1 MRIDKSRLNLIEGT
15 ISSEHQKDAGI
26 ITNILNKLLNRS
38 NARLTSEE
46 ESILKKYD
54 LKKSDNH
61 GLLAADI
68 RGKYTIPLSLKKNSY
83 FNSRMAN
90 KSFDLIDY
98 IEKQRERQVQ
108 RQYFS
113 DGSRKPS
120 YMQFDAEGNYV
131 DDPSGA
137 AMIATY
143 QDNVDVVARKKFA
156 VDRLSKVNDE
166 YEKACMRAS
175 QEYEKALERAFN
187 KLSSSTRYYQNEL
200 DRAQDTIDTRLKKK

>member
-26 ITNILNKLLNRS
+26 IRNILNKLLNRS
-38 NARLTSEE
+38 NARLTPEE
-46 ESILKKYD
+46 ENILKKYD
-54 LKKSDNH
+54 LKKSGGH
-61 GLLAADI
+61 GLLAADTH
-68 RGKYTIPLSLKKNSY
+68 GEYTILLSLKDRW
-83 FNSRMAN
+83 FNSQMAN

-113 DGSRKPS
+113 DDSRKPS
-120 YMQFDAEGNYV
+120 YGYFDAKGKYV

-137 AMIATY
+137 AMIARY
-143 QDNVDVVARKKFA
+143 KDNVDVVARKKYA

-175 QEYEKALERAFN
+175 EEYEKALEKAFHQ
-187 KLSSSTRYYQNEL
+187 LSFDMRYYQKQL
-200 DRAQDTIDTRLKKK
+200 DQAQDIIDTRLKKK

>member
-1 MRIDKSRLNLIEGT
+1 MRIDKSRLNLIERT

-38 NARLTSEE
+38 NARLTPEE
-46 ESILKKYD
+46 ENILKKYD
-54 LKKSDNH
+54 LTKSDNH

-68 RGKYTIPLSLKKNSY
+68 RGKYTIPLSLKD
-83 FNSRMAN
+83 SRFESQVAN

-113 DGSRKPS
+113 DDSRKPTYS
-120 YMQFDAEGNYV
+120 YFDAKGKHV
-131 DDPSGA
+131 KDPSGA
-137 AMIATY
+137 AMIARY
-143 QDNVDVVARKKFA
+143 RDNANVVAQKKRA
-156 VDRLSKVNDE
+156 IDRLSKVNDE

-175 QEYEKALERAFN
+175 EEYEKALEKAFHQ
-187 KLSSSTRYYQNEL
+187 LSFDTRYYQKQL
-200 DRAQDTIDTRLKKK
+200 DYAQDIIDTRLKKK

>member
-38 NARLTSEE
+38 NARLTPEE
-46 ESILKKYD
+46 ENILKKYD
-54 LKKSDNH
+54 LTRSDNH

-68 RGKYTIPLSLKKNSY
+68 RGKYTIPLSLK
-83 FNSRMAN
+83 NSRFASRIAN

-98 IEKQRERQVQ
+98 IEKQRERWVQ

-113 DGSRKPS
+113 DDSRKPS
-120 YMQFDAEGNYV
+120 YGYIDAKGKYV
-131 DDPSGA
+131 KDPSGA
-137 AMIATY
+137 AMIARY
-143 QDNVDVVARKKFA
+143 RDNVDVVARKKFA

-175 QEYEKALERAFN
+175 QEYEKALERAFHQ
-187 KLSSSTRYYQNEL
+187 LSFDTRYYQNQL
-200 DRAQDTIDTRLKKK
+200 DNAQDIIDTRLKKK

>member
-15 ISSEHQKDAGI
+15 ISPEHQKDAGI
-26 ITNILNKLLNRS
+26 ITSILKKLLHRS
-38 NARLTSEE
+38 NARLTPEE
-46 ESILKKYD
+46 ENILKKYD
-54 LKKSDNH
+54 LAKSDNH

-68 RGKYTIPLSLKKNSY
+68 RGKYTIPLSLK
-83 FNSRMAN
+83 NSRFASQIAN

-113 DGSRKPS
+113 DDSRKPFYS
-120 YMQFDAEGNYV
+120 YV
-131 DDPSGA
+131 DVKGKYVYDPSGA
-137 AMIATY
+137 AMIDRY
-143 QDNVDVVARKKFA
+143 RDNVNVVARKKRA

-175 QEYEKALERAFN
+175 EEYEKALERAF
-187 KLSSSTRYYQNEL
+187 KELSSSTIYYQNEL
-200 DRAQDTIDTRLKKK
+200 DKAQDIIDTRLKKK

>member
-26 ITNILNKLLNRS
+26 IRNVLKKLLNRS
-38 NARLTSEE
+38 NARLTPEE
-46 ESILKKYD
+46 ENILKKYD
-54 LKKSDNH
+54 LAKSDNH

-68 RGKYTIPLSLKKNSY
+68 RGQYTIPLSLK
-83 FNSRMAN
+83 NSRFASRIAN

-120 YMQFDAEGNYV
+120 SGYFDSKGKYV
-131 DDPSGA
+131 YDPSGA

-143 QDNVDVVARKKFA
+143 KDNAGVVAQKKHA
-156 VDRLSKVNDE
+156 VNRLSKVNDE
-166 YEKACMRAS
+166 YDKACMRAAE
-175 QEYEKALERAFN
+175 EYEKALKRAFHQ
-187 KLSSSTRYYQNEL
+187 LSFEMGYYQKQL
-200 DRAQDTIDTRLKKK
+200 DQAQDIIDTRLKKK

>member
-26 ITNILNKLLNRS
+26 IRNILNKLLNRS
-38 NARLTSEE
+38 NARLTPEE
-46 ESILKKYD
+46 ENILKKYD
-54 LKKSDNH
+54 LKKSGGH

-68 RGKYTIPLSLKKNSY
+68 HGEYTILLSLKDPRFKSQV
-83 FNSRMAN
+83 AN

-113 DGSRKPS
+113 DGSRKPYS
-120 YMQFDAEGNYV
+120 YFDSRGKYV
-131 DDPSGA
+131 TDPSGA
-137 AMIATY
+137 AMIARY
-143 QDNVDVVARKKFA
+143 RDNVNIVAEKKQA

-175 QEYEKALERAFN
+175 QEYEKALEKAFHQ
-187 KLSSSTRYYQNEL
+187 LSFDMRYYQKQL
-200 DRAQDTIDTRLKKK
+200 DWAQDIIDTRLKKK

>member
-26 ITNILNKLLNRS
+26 ITSILNKLLNRS

-68 RGKYTIPLSLKKNSY
+68 RGKYTIPLSLK
-83 FNSRMAN
+83 NSRFASRIAN

-113 DGSRKPS
+113 DDSRKIS
-120 YMQFDAEGNYV
+120 HGYFDAKGNYV

-137 AMIATY
+137 DMIARY
-143 QDNVDVVARKKFA
+143 RDNADVVAQKKYA
-156 VDRLSKVNDE
+156 VDRLSKVNDD

-175 QEYEKALERAFN
+175 EEYEKALEKAFHQ
-187 KLSSSTRYYQNEL
+187 LSFDTRYYQKQL
-200 DRAQDTIDTRLKKK
+200 DQAQDIIDTRLKKK

>member
-26 ITNILNKLLNRS
+26 IRNILNKLLNRS
-38 NARLTSEE
+38 NARLTPEE
-46 ESILKKYD
+46 ENILKKYD
-54 LKKSDNH
+54 LKKSGGH

-68 RGKYTIPLSLKKNSY
+68 HGEYTILLSLKDPRFESQV
-83 FNSRMAN
+83 AN

-113 DGSRKPS
+113 DGSRKPCS
-120 YMQFDAEGNYV
+120 YFDSRGKYV
-131 DDPSGA
+131 TDPSGA
-137 AMIATY
+137 AMIARY
-143 QDNVDVVARKKFA
+143 KHNAQVVAQKKQA

-175 QEYEKALERAFN
+175 EEYEKALEKAFHR
-187 KLSSSTRYYQNEL
+187 LSFEMGYYQKQL
-200 DRAQDTIDTRLKKK
+200 DQAQDIIDTRLKKK

>member
-15 ISSEHQKDAGI
+15 ISPEHQKDAGI
-26 ITNILNKLLNRS
+26 ITSILKKLLSRS
-38 NARLTSEE
+38 NARLTPEE
-46 ESILKKYD
+46 QNILKKYD
-54 LKKSDNH
+54 LAKSDNH

-68 RGKYTIPLSLKKNSY
+68 RGEYTIPLSLK
-83 FNSRMAN
+83 NSRFASRIAN

-113 DGSRKPS
+113 DDSRKPS
-120 YMQFDAEGNYV
+120 YSYFDVEGKYV
-131 DDPSGA
+131 YDPSGA
-137 AMIATY
+137 AMIARY
-143 QDNVDVVARKKFA
+143 RDNVNVVARKKRA

-175 QEYEKALERAFN
+175 QEYEKALERAFHQ
-187 KLSSSTRYYQNEL
+187 LSLDMRYYQLEL
-200 DRAQDTIDTRLKKK
+200 DQAQDIIDTRLKKK

>member
-38 NARLTSEE
+38 NARLTPEE
-46 ESILKKYD
+46 ENILKKYD
-54 LKKSDNH
+54 LTKSDNH

-68 RGKYTIPLSLKKNSY
+68 RGKYTIPLSLK
-83 FNSRMAN
+83 NSRFASRIAN

-98 IEKQRERQVQ
+98 IEKRRERQVQ

-113 DGSRKPS
+113 DDSRKPPYS
-120 YMQFDAEGNYV
+120 YVNVKGKYV

-137 AMIATY
+137 AMIARY
-143 QDNVDVVARKKFA
+143 RDNVDVVARKKFA

-187 KLSSSTRYYQNEL
+187 ELSSSTRYYQNEL
-200 DRAQDTIDTRLKKK
+200 DKAQDIIDTRLKKK

>member
-26 ITNILNKLLNRS
+26 IRNILNKLLNRS
-38 NARLTSEE
+38 NARLTPEE
-46 ESILKKYD
+46 ENILKKYD
-54 LKKSDNH
+54 LKKSGGH

-68 RGKYTIPLSLKKNSY
+68 HGEYTILLSLKDPRFKSQV
-83 FNSRMAN
+83 AN

-113 DGSRKPS
+113 DGSRKPYS
-120 YMQFDAEGNYV
+120 YFDSRGKYV
-131 DDPSGA
+131 TDPSGA
-137 AMIATY
+137 AMIARY
-143 QDNVDVVARKKFA
+143 KDNARVVAQKKDA

-166 YEKACMRAS
+166 YDKACMRAAE
-175 QEYEKALERAFN
+175 EYEKALERAFHR
-187 KLSSSTRYYQNEL
+187 LSFEMGYYQKQL
-200 DRAQDTIDTRLKKK
+200 DQAQDIIDTRLKKK